1 MTMRVLVTTPTGHI
15 GSRVIHRLTGRADI
29 SVLARDASK
38 VSASNVTVHTGA
50 LEDAAALTRAAA
62 GVQAMLFI
70 IPPTYSTTD
79 WGAWMHQIAV
89 SAAQAIRASEV
100 SRVVMV
106 SSFGAQL
113 PDLGPITLLGKEE
126 QVIRAAAPNLTILR
140 AGAFMENLLQSVP
153 TVRDQSTIYGVY
165 APDTLLPMIATHD
178 IADVA
183 AARLLD
189 ATWTGQSIR
198 GLQGPADI
206 SYPDA
211 ARAIGAALNRQVNYV
226 QAPVEVA
233 MAGMRAAGM
242 SEAVVK
248 GYGAMLRGLA
258 TLGYKAAAEPRSP
271 ETTTPTTIDEFAR
284 AIFAPALQQAEAVN
298 A

>member
-15 GSRVIHRLTGRADI
+15 GRRVIQRLAGRAEI
-29 SVLARDASK
+29 SVFARDASK

-50 LEDAAALTRAAA
+50 LEDVAALTQAATGA
-62 GVQAMLFI
+62 QAMLLV
-70 IPPTYSTTD
+70 IPPTYSATD

-89 SAAQAIRASEV
+89 NAAQAIRASGV

-113 PDLGPITLLGKEE
+113 SDLGPITLLGKEE
-126 QVIRAAAPNLTILR
+126 QVIRGAAPHLTILR
-140 AGAFMENLLQSVP
+140 AGAFMENLLTSVP
-153 TVRDQSTIYGVY
+153 TVRDQSTIYSVY
-165 APDTLLPMIATHD
+165 APDTLLPMIATRD
-178 IADVA
+178 IGDVA
-183 AARLLD
+183 ATRLLD
-189 ATWTGQSIR
+189 TTWTGQSIR

-211 ARAIGAALNRQVNYV
+211 ARAIGAALVRTVNYV

-242 SEAVVK
+242 SEAVVT

-271 ETTTPTTIDEFAR
+271 DTTTPTTIDEFAR
-284 AIFAPALQQAEAVN
+284 TVFAPAVQHAEAIT